1 MIQPSNPQTRSS
13 LHDRLTA
20 IDVLLVRAA
29 QRCDKA
35 RPQLKEARDLLA
47 GVREDLPD
55 RHEDHGDGT
64 TPPGRGPRPAKT
76 VEHYRVEAIG
86 RTWALAEYRSSR
98 PQPFRCPK
106 AVLIEVAR
114 ALARADHPLKFE
126 DVRRATRRNLG
137 GSTATYLFRIALRF
151 MIARGLVEHGQTR
164 FRATASELESAV
176 ADAWEAAKKAPVPG
190 TPIRRP

>member
-1 MIQPSNPQTRSS
+1 MTQPPNPQTRSS

-47 GVREDLPD
+47 GVRADLPD
-55 RHEDHGDGT
+55 RYGDSEDG
-64 TPPGRGPRPAKT
+64 TPPGRGPRHAKT

-86 RTWALAEYRSSR
+86 RGWALAEYRSSR

-106 AVLIEVAR
+106 AVLTEVAR

-126 DVRRATRRNLG
+126 DVRRAVLKNLAKPP
-137 GSTATYLFRIALRF
+137 ATYLLRISLRF

-164 FRATASELESAV
+164 FRATASDLESAV
-176 ADAWEAAKKAPVPG
+176 ADAWEAAKKTPLHI